1 MGLTADFS
9 AKTKSGIFPFLQ
21 NKYEVVIL
29 SVFRL
34 YYKTTIIKIVW
45 ISTNTDTQ
53 HQWNRRERPEINPH
67 TYSQLFCNKE
77 GKNTQ

>member
-1 MGLTADFS
+1 MDTQKIKIAETVLRQNNRAT
-9 AKTKSGIFPFLQ
+9 GIL
-21 NKYEVVIL
+21 L
-29 SVFRL
+29 HDFRL

-45 ISTNTDTQ
+45 TSTNTDTQ